1 MSHSYP
7 PFSRAKSSALPL
19 ALAGGAFAL
28 AAYLV
33 IDRVDL
39 FAPAPS
45 AAPRPVTARG
55 ALAPLE
61 ESFVA
66 VFEQTAPSVAHI
78 NTQSLVADNWGSVRR
93 QQGSGSGFV
102 WDESGIVV
110 TNDHV
115 VRGARKVEVTIAG
128 RNYSASVLRSSPSH
142 DLAILQLQ
150 GSFGELVPIQL
161 GTSRDLRVG
170 QTAIAIGNP
179 FGFDQTMTT
188 GVVSALNRTL
198 KGEDQNL
205 MYGLIQVDA
214 AINPGNSGG
223 PLLDS
228 AGRLIGVTT
237 AIYSPSGAN
246 AGLGFAVP
254 VDTVNEIV
262 PRLLGKQS
270 TRAVLGLTRGEY
282 GSYRLG
288 AELGLPYASGAIAQ
302 TVAAGYGAARAGM
315 RPFAIRET
323 RTGPD
328 IERYGDVIV
337 AIDGTPVRAF
347 HEFDGVLSG
356 RKPGDVVK
364 VTAVRGLPDAP
375 ELVELEVELR
385 AQGEQNDGR

>member
-198 KGEDQNL
+198 KGEDQKL

>member
-7 PFSRAKSSALPL
+7 PFSPAKSSALPL

-198 KGEDQNL
+198 KGEDQKL

>member
-1 MSHSYP
+1 MSHSYT
-7 PFSRAKSSALPL
+7 PFSQGRPSPLPL
-19 ALAGGAFAL
+19 AFAGAAFAL

-33 IDRVDL
+33 LDRIGVFQAGPDVQ
-39 FAPAPS
+39 
-45 AAPRPVTARG
+45 PRAVTPRG

-61 ESFVA
+61 ENFIE
-66 VFEQTAPSVAHI
+66 VFERTSTSVAHI
-78 NTQSLVADNWGSVRR
+78 NTQSLVANSWGNVQR
-93 QQGSGSGFV
+93 QEGSGSGFV
-102 WDESGIVV
+102 WDAAGVVV

-115 VRGARKVEVTIAG
+115 VRGARQVEVTVGG
-128 RNYSASVLRSSPSH
+128 RNYRARVLNASPDH
-142 DLAILQLQ
+142 DLAILQLE
-150 GSFGELVPIQL
+150 GSLGALTPIAL
-161 GTSRDLRVG
+161 GTSADLRVG

-179 FGFDQTMTT
+179 FGFDQTLTT

-198 KGEDQNL
+198 KSEDGGL
-205 MYGLIQVDA
+205 MHGLIQVDA

-262 PRLLGKQS
+262 PRLLGRKS

-288 AELGLPYASGAIAQ
+288 ANLGLPYTSGAIAQ
-302 TVAAGYGAARAGM
+302 SVAAGYGAADAGL
-315 RPFAIRET
+315 RPFVITEGVG
-323 RTGPD
+323 GPR
-328 IERYGDVIV
+328 IERYGDVVV
-337 AIDGTPVRAF
+337 AINGESVRAF
-347 HEFDGVLSG
+347 HEFDAVLAG
-356 RKPGDVVK
+356 RKPGDVVT

-375 ELVELEVELR
+375 TTIEIPVELR
-385 AQGEQNDGR
+385 AQGEQRPSR